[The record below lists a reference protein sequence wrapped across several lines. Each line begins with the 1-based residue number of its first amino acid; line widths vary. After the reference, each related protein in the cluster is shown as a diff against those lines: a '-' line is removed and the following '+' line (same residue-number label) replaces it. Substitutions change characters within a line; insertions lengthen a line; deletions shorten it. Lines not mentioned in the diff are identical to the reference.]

1 MKAALGL
8 DFGTESVRAMLVD
21 LRGKE
26 LASVAVKYPH
36 GQIIETL
43 PGSKR
48 KLPPHYALQHPLD
61 WLGSAAQAAR
71 SARRKA
77 KIGAADVIGV
87 GVDFT
92 SCTMLP
98 TKRDGTPLCML
109 PEFAAEPQRR
119 RPPTGGEV
127 LVTLRR
133 CHRAGVVLPEDA

>member
-77 KIGAADVIGV
+77 KIGAADVIGI
-87 GVDFT
+87 GVDFNST
-92 SCTMLP
+92 PRIWCRPRGWFAWFMIRKNGAMLNW
-98 TKRDGTPLCML
+98 R
-109 PEFAAEPQRR
+109 
-119 RPPTGGEV
+119 
-127 LVTLRR
+127 
-133 CHRAGVVLPEDA
+133 